1 MRYLSEIKD
10 ATINDII
17 TELKRRKR
25 RVNVKLIQKAYEFS
39 NKNHEGQLRKSGE
52 PYIIHPLNV
61 AYILASIELDEQT
74 ICAALLHDIVEDTKI
89 THQDIINEF
98 GKEIA
103 DLVDGVTKLTQFQ
116 QNITV
121 KEQQVEDYR
130 KMFLAMGKDIR
141 VILIKLA
148 DRLHNMRTLKF
159 LTRDRQIA
167 ISKETMELYA
177 PLANRLGLYSIK
189 WELEDL
195 SFKYLYP
202 EEYRELVEGIN
213 RKREERL
220 TFIESIMDR
229 IRFDLKKQHI
239 DSEVTGRAKHLYSIY
254 RKMKRDNKTLDEIY
268 DLFALRIL
276 VNSVKDCYAALGI
289 VHELYNPMP
298 GRFKD
303 YISVPKSNMYQSLHT
318 TLIGPK
324 GTPFEI
330 QIRTWDMHRVAEFG
344 IAAHW
349 AYKEANYK
357 GTKATVT
364 VGEDKLSWLRES
376 LEWQKDMQDPD
387 EFLNNLRTELFED
400 EVYVFTPKGD
410 IKVLP
415 KGATP
420 IDFAYM
426 IHEQIGH
433 RMTGAKVNSK
443 MVPII
448 TNLKNGDIIE
458 IITSEAV
465 KGPSRD
471 WLKYVKSTMAKN
483 RIQQWFKRAEREENI
498 VKGKDLIEKE
508 IKRIGM
514 SQTEIYKQEYV
525 NAALNRYKFNGIDD
539 MYASVG
545 FGAITPSK
553 VISRILEEYRKEH
566 KELNLEEK
574 IEELSHSK
582 KVNKSANNG
591 IIVKGIDNCLVKLS
605 KCCNPVPG
613 DEIIGYITKGRGVSV
628 HRTDC
633 VNAKELFEE
642 EERIID
648 VKWYDENKKS
658 SYTVDIE
665 IFANDRTG
673 LLADIIKEL
682 STQKTK
688 LIAVN
693 CRANKDKIAIT
704 EITIEV
710 ENLDELNKVLKD
722 LRKVDSVYE
731 VNRRK

>member
-1 MRYLSEIKD
+1 MSDIKD
-10 ATINDII
+10 ASINDII
-17 TELKRRKR
+17 LELKRKKKKA
-25 RVNVKLIQKAYEFS
+25 NIKLVQKAYDFAH
-39 NKNHEGQLRKSGE
+39 KNHDGQLRKSGE

-61 AYILASIELDEQT
+61 AYILATIDLDEET
-74 ICAALLHDIVEDTKI
+74 ICAALLHDIVEDTVN
-89 THQDIINEF
+89 THEDIVREF
-98 GKEIA
+98 GEEIA
-103 DLVDGVTKLTQFQ
+103 NLVDGVTKLTQFQ
-116 QNITV
+116 QNVTV

-167 ISKETMELYA
+167 ISQETMELYA

-189 WELEDL
+189 WELEDFA
-195 SFKYLYP
+195 FKYLYP
-202 EEYRELVEGIN
+202 EEYRELVEGIK
-213 RKREERL
+213 RKRDERL
-220 TFIESIMDR
+220 TFIENIMEKIR
-229 IRFDLKKQHI
+229 IELKRQHI
-239 DSEVTGRAKHLYSIY
+239 DAEVTGRAKHLYSIY

-276 VNSVKDCYAALGI
+276 VNSVKDCYAALGV

-324 GTPFEI
+324 ATPFEI
-330 QIRTWDMHRVAEFG
+330 QIRTWDMHRIAEFG

-349 AYKEANYK
+349 AYKEANNK
-357 GTKATVT
+357 GTKTIVT

-387 EFLNNLRTELFED
+387 EFLNTLKTELFED
-400 EVYVFTPKGD
+400 EVYVFTPRGD

-426 IHEQIGH
+426 IHEQVGH
-433 RMTGAKVNSK
+433 RMTGCKVNSK
-443 MVPII
+443 MVPIV
-448 TNLKNGDIIE
+448 TKLKNGDIVD
-458 IITSEAV
+458 IITSDST

-471 WLKYVKSTMAKN
+471 WLKYVKSTIAKN
-483 RIQQWFKRAEREENI
+483 RIKQWFKRAEREENI
-498 VKGKDLIEKE
+498 EKGKELIEKE

-514 SQTEIYKQEYV
+514 SQVELYKQEYI
-525 NAALNRYKFNGIDD
+525 NAALNRYKYNSMDE

-553 VISRILEEYRKEH
+553 IISRILEEYRKEH
-566 KELNLEEK
+566 QELNIEEK
-574 IEELSHSK
+574 IEELSRFKKTSK
-582 KVNKSANNG
+582 KVSNNG

-628 HRTDC
+628 HTTDC
-633 VNAKELFEE
+633 VNIKELFEDE
-642 EERIID
+642 DRIID
-648 VKWYDENKKS
+648 VEWFEENRKS

-682 STQKTK
+682 SNQKTK
-688 LIAVN
+688 LMAVN
-693 CRANKDKIAIT
+693 CRANKEKIAIT
-704 EITIEV
+704 EITVEV
-710 ENLDELNKVLKD
+710 ENLDELNKVLRA

-731 VNRRK
+731 VTRKK

>member
-1 MRYLSEIKD
+1 MSEIKD
-10 ATINDII
+10 ADINDII
-17 TELKRRKR
+17 AELRKRKR
-25 RVNVKLIQKAYEFS
+25 RANIRLVQKAYDFA
-39 NKNHEGQLRKSGE
+39 NKNHKDQFRKSGE

-61 AYILASIELDEQT
+61 AYILTTLDLDEET
-74 ICAALLHDIVEDTKI
+74 ICAALLHDIVEDTQI
-89 THQDIINEF
+89 TRQDIINEF
-98 GKEIA
+98 GEQIA
-103 DLVDGVTKLTQFQ
+103 NLVDGVTKLTQFQ

-167 ISKETMELYA
+167 ISKETTELYA

-195 SFKYLYP
+195 AFKYLYP

-220 TFIESIMDR
+220 SFIENIMDT
-229 IRFDLKKQHI
+229 IRLELRRQHI
-239 DSEVTGRAKHLYSIY
+239 YAEVTGRAKHLYSIY

-276 VNSVKDCYAALGI
+276 VNSVKDCYAALGV

-324 GTPFEI
+324 ATPFEI

-357 GTKATVT
+357 GTKTTVS
-364 VGEDKLSWLRES
+364 VAQDKLSWLRES

-387 EFLNNLRTELFED
+387 EFLNTLKTELFED

-415 KGATP
+415 KGATS

-433 RMTGAKVNSK
+433 RMTGCKVNSK
-443 MVPII
+443 MVPIV
-448 TNLKNGDIIE
+448 TQLKNGDIIE
-458 IITSEAV
+458 IITLDSP

-471 WLKYVKSTMAKN
+471 WLKYVKTTTARN
-483 RIQQWFKRAEREENI
+483 RIAQWFKKAEREENI
-498 VKGKDLIEKE
+498 VKGKELIEKE

-514 SQTEIYKQEYV
+514 NQTELYKQEYV
-525 NAALNRYKFNGIDD
+525 NAALNRYKFSSMDE
-539 MYASVG
+539 MYSSVG

-553 VISRILEEYRKEH
+553 VISRMLEEYRKEH
-566 KELNLEEK
+566 KEINLEEK
-574 IEELSHSK
+574 IQELSKNK
-582 KVNKSANNG
+582 KANKSVDNG
-591 IIVKGIDNCLVKLS
+591 VIVKGIENCLVKLS

-613 DEIIGYITKGRGVSV
+613 DEIIGYITKGRGVSI
-628 HRTDC
+628 HTSDC
-633 VNAKELFEE
+633 VNVKELLEE
-642 EERIID
+642 ENRIID
-648 VKWYDENKKS
+648 VKWYEENKKS

-665 IFANDRTG
+665 IFANDRSG
-673 LLADIIKEL
+673 LLADVIKEL
-682 STQKTK
+682 SNLKTK
-688 LIAVN
+688 LMAVSA
-693 CRANKDKIAIT
+693 RANKEKIVI
-704 EITIEV
+704 IDISIEV
-710 ENLDELNKVLKD
+710 ENLDELNRVLKV

-731 VNRRK
+731 VNRKK

>member
-1 MRYLSEIKD
+1 MSEIKD
-10 ATINDII
+10 ATINDLI
-17 TELKRRKR
+17 TELKKRKR
-25 RVNVKLIQKAYEFS
+25 KANIKLVQKAYEFA
-39 NKNHEGQLRKSGE
+39 NINHEGQKRKSGE

-61 AYILASIELDEQT
+61 AYILATLDMDEET
-74 ICAALLHDIVEDTKI
+74 ICAALLHDVVEDTKV
-89 THQDIINEF
+89 THQDLINEF
-98 GKEIA
+98 SQEIA
-103 DLVDGVTKLTQFQ
+103 NLVDGVTKLTQFQ

-159 LTRDRQIA
+159 LSRDRQIA
-167 ISKETMELYA
+167 ISKETTELYA
-177 PLANRLGLYSIK
+177 PLANRLGLYSLK

-220 TFIESIMDR
+220 IFIESIMDS
-229 IRFDLKKQHI
+229 IRLELRRQHI
-239 DSEVTGRAKHLYSIY
+239 EAEVTGRAKHLYSIY

-276 VNSVKDCYAALGI
+276 VNSVKDCYAALGV
-289 VHELYNPMP
+289 VHDLYNPMP

-330 QIRTWDMHRVAEFG
+330 QIRTWDMHRIAEFG

-349 AYKEANYK
+349 AYKEANNK
-357 GTKATVT
+357 GVKSTVT

-387 EFLNNLRTELFED
+387 EFLNTLRTELFED

-433 RMTGAKVNSK
+433 RMTGCKVNSK
-443 MVPII
+443 MVPIV
-448 TNLKNGDIIE
+448 TKLKNGDIID
-458 IITSEAV
+458 IITSDAQ

-471 WLKYVKSTMAKN
+471 WLKYVKTTLARN
-483 RIQQWFKRAEREENI
+483 RIGQWFKRAEREENI

-514 SQTEIYKQEYV
+514 SQTELYKQEYI
-525 NAALNRYKFNGIDD
+525 NAALNRYKYNSMDD

-545 FGAITPSK
+545 FGAMTPSK
-553 VISRILEEYRKEH
+553 IISRILEEYRKEH

-574 IEELSHSK
+574 IEELSKSK
-582 KVNKSANNG
+582 KINKSANNG

-628 HRTDC
+628 HRADC
-633 VNAKELFEE
+633 INVKELLEE
-642 EERIID
+642 ENRIID
-648 VKWYDENKKS
+648 VRWYDENKKS

-673 LLADIIKEL
+673 LLSDVVK
-682 STQKTK
+682 
-688 LIAVN
+688 
-693 CRANKDKIAIT
+693 
-704 EITIEV
+704 EITNQKINIMGVNTRTSKDRIATIEATLEV
-710 ENLDELNKVLKD
+710 KDIEQLNQVIKQI
-722 LRKVDSVYE
+722 RKVDSVYE
-731 VNRRK
+731 VTRKK

>member
-1 MRYLSEIKD
+1 MSEVTD
-10 ATINDII
+10 ASISDILY
-17 TELKRRKR
+17 ELKRRKR
-25 RVNVKLIQKAYEFS
+25 KANLRLVSKAYEFS
-39 NKNHEGQLRKSGE
+39 YKKHEGQVRKSGE

-61 AYILASIELDEQT
+61 AYILTTIDMDEQT
-74 ICAALLHDIVEDTKI
+74 ICAALLHDIVEDTPV

-98 GKEIA
+98 GEEIA
-103 DLVDGVTKLTQFQ
+103 TLVEGVTKLTQFQ

-148 DRLHNMRTLKF
+148 DRLHNMRTLKY

-177 PLANRLGLYSIK
+177 PLANRLGLYSLK

-195 SFKYLYP
+195 AFKYLYP

-220 TFIESIMDR
+220 TFIEKVMDK
-229 IRFDLKKQHI
+229 IRYELRRQHI
-239 DSEVTGRAKHLYSIY
+239 DAEVTGRAKHLYSIY
-254 RKMKRDNKTLDEIY
+254 KKMKRDDKTLDEIY

-276 VNSVKDCYAALGI
+276 VNSVKDCYAALGV

-318 TLIGPK
+318 TLIGEK

-330 QIRTWDMHRVAEFG
+330 QIRTWDMHRIAEFG

-349 AYKEANYK
+349 AYKEANNK
-357 GTKATVT
+357 GTKTVVS

-387 EFLNNLRTELFED
+387 EFLNTLKTELFED

-415 KGATP
+415 KDSTP

-433 RMTGAKVNSK
+433 RMTGCKVNSK
-443 MVPII
+443 MIPIV
-448 TNLKNGDIIE
+448 TKLKNGDIIE
-458 IITSEAV
+458 IITSDTT

-471 WLKYVKSTMAKN
+471 WLKYVKTTIAKN
-483 RIQQWFKRAEREENI
+483 RIRQWFKRAEREENI
-498 VKGKDLIEKE
+498 EKGKELIEKE

-514 SQTEIYKQEYV
+514 TQTELYKQEYV
-525 NAALNRYKFNGIDD
+525 NAALERYKYNSVEE
-539 MYASVG
+539 MYAAVG
-545 FGAITPSK
+545 FGAMTSSRI
-553 VISRILEEYRKEH
+553 ISRILEEYRKDH
-566 KELNLEEK
+566 KEVNIEEK
-574 IEELSHSK
+574 IQELSRTK
-582 KVNKSANNG
+582 KQNKAANNG

-628 HRTDC
+628 HTTDC
-633 VNAKELFEE
+633 VNVKELLEE
-642 EERIID
+642 DNRIID
-648 VKWYDENKKS
+648 VRWYEENKKS

-682 STQKTK
+682 SNQKTK
-688 LIAVN
+688 LMAVN
-693 CRANKDKIAIT
+693 ARANKEKIAIT
-704 EITIEV
+704 DITVEV
-710 ENLDELNKVLKD
+710 ENLDELNKVLKT

-731 VNRRK
+731 VNRKK